1 MSKAH
6 RFPGAPGPAAA
17 FTLVVLLALAL
28 LLAAPAAHAQD
39 TVRPVVGTPLQAAQ
53 QLIKAGKF
61 GQAIAKVDEASE
73 APNKTAHETY
83 LIARM
88 RLAAAS
94 GAGDMAMAAK
104 AFDAASA
111 SGKMTSADKL
121 RSIESIAGGYY
132 RAKDYAKA
140 IDWAQRYEKEGGNSA
155 QMRTLMLQAQYLSGD
170 TAAVTKELVAGIQAD
185 EKAGRPP
192 AEDRLKMLMSVTAKQ
207 PESAAYMLALD
218 RLVTYYPKK
227 EYWVELIDRV
237 QRKPGFSDRFSLD
250 IYRLMLATGG
260 MRNANDY
267 MEMTQLAL
275 QAGFNEEARTAID
288 KGFASGVL
296 GTGPEADR
304 QKRLRDLT
312 MRKLEESRAQAAAK
326 EAAALEDKNGTDLV
340 NVGFN
345 LALSGKAAQGVK
357 LIEKGIAKG
366 GLKRPED
373 AELRLGQAMV
383 LAGNP
388 KAAGVLRGVKGA
400 DGAADLARL
409 WILLA
414 SRKG

>member
-1 MSKAH
+1 MSKVLRLA
-6 RFPGAPGPAAA
+6 FALA
-17 FTLVVLLALAL
+17 FTLALAL
-28 LLAAPAAHAQD
+28 GFVPAQAQD
-39 TVRPVVGTPLQAAQ
+39 TVRPAVGAPLQAAQ
-53 QLIKAGKF
+53 QLIKAGKYK
-61 GQAIAKVDEASE
+61 QALAKVDEAGE
-73 APNKTAHETY
+73 VPNRTAGENL

-104 AFDAASA
+104 SYEAITAT
-111 SGKMTSADKL
+111 GKLPAADKL
-121 RSIESIAGGYY
+121 RIIESIAGGYY
-132 RAKDYAKA
+132 RAKEYAKA
-140 IDWAQRYEKEGGNSA
+140 VEWAQRYEKEGGSSA
-155 QMRTLMLQAQYLSGD
+155 QMQTLMLQAQYLSGD
-170 TAAVTKELVAGIQAD
+170 TAAVTKELMAGIAAD
-185 EKAGRPP
+185 EKAGRAPS
-192 AEDRLKMLMSVTAKQ
+192 EDRLKMLMSASAKQ

-275 QAGFNEEARTAID
+275 QAGFAEEARNAID
-288 KGFASGVL
+288 KGFAAGVL
-296 GTGPEADR
+296 GVGPEADR

-312 MRKLEESRAQAAAK
+312 MRKLEEARAQAATK
-326 EAAALEDKNGTDLV
+326 EAAALADKNGTDLV
-340 NVGFN
+340 NFGFN

-357 LIEKGIAKG
+357 LIEQGIAKG

-373 AELRLGQAMV
+373 GQLRLGQAMV
-383 LAGNP
+383 LAGSP
-388 KAAGVLRGVKGA
+388 KATGVLRGVSGA
-400 DGAADLARL
+400 DGGADLARL
-409 WILLA
+409 WVLLA
-414 SRKG
+414 RRKG